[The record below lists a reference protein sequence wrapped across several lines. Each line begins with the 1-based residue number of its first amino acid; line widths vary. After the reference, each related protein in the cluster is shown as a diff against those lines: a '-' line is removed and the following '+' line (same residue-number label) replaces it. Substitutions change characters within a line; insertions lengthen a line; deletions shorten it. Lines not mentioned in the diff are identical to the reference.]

1 VKLLRLRAGVISFLA
16 ALATLSGCVAMQPS
30 VPITPTGT
38 RAAQPP
44 AALCCPLV
52 YVAND
57 GNNDNSITVY
67 AAGAAAENIKPI
79 RRISGPKTGLS
90 DPDGVAV
97 DREGRV
103 YVTNP
108 GAERVT
114 VYGAHANGNVS
125 PIQIISGPET
135 GLSVPGGIGV
145 ANNGEIYVANSYTL
159 SGRQSVTVYAPGAN
173 GDVPPIRTIRGRR
186 TGLDHPRGL
195 ALDKSSNL
203 YVTNFFLKSTVTV
216 YAPRANGNVEP
227 TRIIAGSKTKLSVP
241 TYLTVDTV
249 GDTYVVNTNQ
259 PHGPL
264 TVYAPGRNRDVK
276 PIRVLRGKRTML
288 DFPTGIGTDTNRELY
303 VASSYPYRNSI
314 NIYAPRAN
322 GQVAPV
328 LMIAGSA
335 TRLDYPRG
343 LAIYDGRR
351 P

>member
-1 VKLLRLRAGVISFLA
+1 MKLLLLHAAVISSLA
-16 ALATLSGCVAMQPS
+16 ALPILSGCGATQPS
-30 VPITPTGT
+30 VPITPADT
-38 RAAQPP
+38 RP
-44 AALCCPLV
+44 AELSASSCCPLV
-52 YVAND
+52 YVANS

-67 AAGAAAENIKPI
+67 AAGNAVANIKPI
-79 RRISGPKTGLS
+79 RRISGPKTGLAG
-90 DPDGVAV
+90 PDGVAV

-114 VYGAHANGNVS
+114 VYGVRADGNVS

-135 GLSVPGGIGV
+135 GLSVPSGIAVGS
-145 ANNGEIYVANSYTL
+145 NGDIYVANSYTL
-159 SGRQSVTVYAPGAN
+159 SGPQSVTVYAPGAN
-173 GDVPPIRTIRGRR
+173 GDVTPIRTIKGRR
-186 TGLDHPRGL
+186 TGLDHPGGL

-227 TRIIAGSKTKLSVP
+227 KRIIAGSKTRLSAP
-241 TYLTVDTV
+241 TDLTVDSA
-249 GDTYVVNTNQ
+249 GDIYVVNTNQ

-276 PIRVLRGKRTML
+276 PIRDLRGKKAL
-288 DFPTGIGTDTNRELY
+288 LYFPIGIGVDANRKLY
-303 VASSYPYRNSI
+303 VANSYPYRSSI
-314 NIYAPRAN
+314 TIYAA
-322 GQVAPV
+322 GAHGHEAP
-328 LMIAGSA
+328 LFMIAGSA

-343 LAIYDGRR
+343 LAIYDGRE